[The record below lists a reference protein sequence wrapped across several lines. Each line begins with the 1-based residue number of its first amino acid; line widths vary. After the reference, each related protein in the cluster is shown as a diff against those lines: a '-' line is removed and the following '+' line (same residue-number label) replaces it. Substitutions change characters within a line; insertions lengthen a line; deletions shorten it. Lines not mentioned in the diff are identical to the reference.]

1 MASRNCR
8 KILTIALLSIIVG
21 GPGHNAHCEDNPGKG
36 DDPTNPEA
44 GFEILIFR
52 FLETYAGQM
61 LKDIKGNS
69 APRPRK
75 QYSEKERKTQ
85 EKKQED
91 FLYGL
96 LKKEGRIAHP
106 DYSYEFYVKKVQ
118 GRKLLDIEFMRRDPS
133 GKSYDLVG
141 RASEAELHVDLKEGQ
156 IVVEVRRLRVV
167 GKEFSFRC
175 EEKCLPM
182 ALPGIPFRNRPKDI
196 WVKQPSW
203 LTAEDKKYVAEE
215 FVEPQESNAD
225 KKLVQA
231 FGEGCREVN
240 RAVKLDLTGRGLL
253 LAFDKFEPEADGRV
267 TFSMAKF
274 RRPNK
279 NGDTKP
285 IIAIRSEFARLTL
298 DRGISSVLE
307 LGNRKILRIE
317 LADGTRLTMDGP
329 EK

>member
-1 MASRNCR
+1 M
-8 KILTIALLSIIVG
+8 
-21 GPGHNAHCEDNPGKG
+21 
-36 DDPTNPEA
+36 
-44 GFEILIFR
+44 
-52 FLETYAGQM
+52 
-61 LKDIKGNS
+61 
-69 APRPRK
+69 
-75 QYSEKERKTQ
+75 
-85 EKKQED
+85 
-91 FLYGL
+91 
-96 LKKEGRIAHP
+96 
-106 DYSYEFYVKKVQ
+106 KKVQ

-133 GKSYDLVG
+133 GKSYDVVG

-156 IVVEVRRLRVV
+156 ILIQVRRLRIVDHRW
-167 GKEFSFRC
+167 EISFRC

-267 TFSMAKF
+267 KLSTFSMAKF

>member
-167 GKEFSFRC
+167 DHRE
-175 EEKCLPM
+175 
-182 ALPGIPFRNRPKDI
+182 DI
-196 WVKQPSW
+196 S
-203 LTAEDKKYVAEE
+203 
-215 FVEPQESNAD
+215 
-225 KKLVQA
+225 
-231 FGEGCREVN
+231 
-240 RAVKLDLTGRGLL
+240 
-253 LAFDKFEPEADGRV
+253 
-267 TFSMAKF
+267 
-274 RRPNK
+274 
-279 NGDTKP
+279 
-285 IIAIRSEFARLTL
+285 
-298 DRGISSVLE
+298 
-307 LGNRKILRIE
+307 
-317 LADGTRLTMDGP
+317 
-329 EK
+329 